1 MKSGKTFETI
11 THGLLDGI
19 KVQIFQSEQ
28 NDVDQLNGIENDSE
42 NVNANQWFSNEKLRK
57 ESFQKIKDLINKRMS
72 LLLLM
77 ESIYTKCTM
86 KTSRRRFESL
96 IDTLDYVIKEGIFYY
111 KQKMIY
117 KKSIKI
123 PVDFHSNHSLLLTL
137 KRKIVPFLASGN
149 CITIKCDK
157 NSAIEMAFIID
168 ILHEASLLT
177 GIITFVIQNELKA
190 ASFQLE
196 NRIGMIFESAD
207 FSCFAE
213 NLLSFYIFNNLK
225 GFSIFVQQSVY
236 DKFSRKLKDKLA
248 NMINIGGPLSE
259 DSDLIKPIE
268 VNYDAI
274 DIETSL
280 SSNGINIFK
289 FRSIDE
295 AKSIIN
301 HFAQIHYLSIWA
313 KETFANLFS
322 MKITSSSN
330 IFINCIEEIQS
341 LDVVMDTI
349 TKSID
354 AKSTYFVP
362 QIENALNAH
371 KRLV

>member
-1 MKSGKTFETI
+1 MDGK
-11 THGLLDGI
+11 

-28 NDVDQLNGIENDSE
+28 NYVDKLNGIENSSE

-117 KKSIKI
+117 NKSMKI
-123 PVDFHSNHSLLLTL
+123 PIDFHSNDSLLLTL

-157 NSAIEMAFIID
+157 NSAIEMAFLID

-177 GIITFVIQNELKA
+177 GIITFVIQNELRA
-190 ASFQLE
+190 ASFNFE
-196 NRIGMIFESAD
+196 NRIGIIFESAD

-213 NLLSFYIFNNLK
+213 NLLSFYIFNHLK

-236 DKFSRKLKDKLA
+236 DKFSRKLKGKLA
-248 NMINIGGPLSE
+248 NMIKIGGPLSE
-259 DSDLIKPIE
+259 DSDVIKPIE

-274 DIETSL
+274 DIETTLSL
-280 SSNGINIFK
+280 NGINIFK

-295 AKSIIN
+295 AKNIIN
-301 HFAQIHYLSIWA
+301 HFAQIDYLSIWA

-330 IFINCIEEIQS
+330 IFINCFEEIQS
-341 LDVVMDTI
+341 LEVVMDTI
-349 TKSID
+349 AKSID
-354 AKSTYFVP
+354 VKSTYFVS